1 MNTVA
6 HSINKTFKRLRV
18 FLQLDMMATFALRCK
33 CKLEGWASV
42 YVYPKNRVKVS
53 KEASIHV
60 VNGLM
65 TFSKPWFEV
74 VETGPCV
81 FEMEKASR
89 LDCNGSF
96 DFVRDSKCIV
106 KEDAKLSL
114 GDGGRLGKGSQLLCN
129 HEISIGAHCWISDN
143 VTISDTGKIVIE
155 DGTWIGNG
163 VRIEGTMRI
172 GKDAVIGEGVHVK
185 QDIEDGK
192 VITNK

>member
-81 FEMEKASR
+81 FEMEKASK

-96 DFVRDSKCIV
+96 DFVRGSKCIV
-106 KEDAKLSL
+106 KEGATLSL

-143 VTISDTGKIVIE
+143 VTVSDIGKLVIE
-155 DGTWIGNG
+155 DGVWIGNG
-163 VRIEGTMRI
+163 VTIQGNLRI
-172 GKDAVIGEGVHVK
+172 GKGAVIDEGMCVVDNVK
-185 QDIEDGK
+185 EFEVLK
-192 VITNK
+192 N